1 MICLGRNRVDFHGK
15 VVVVT
20 GASSGLGRRFSL
32 DLAEAGAVVIG
43 IARRAELLSALQSE
57 LQVRSPDSETIVS
70 DVSDTDRFVRTLLDV
85 EERHRRIDLLVNN
98 AGIGETGGDWS
109 DLSFYRRVMETN
121 YFAAVAGTLAVLP
134 GMRQRGG
141 GVVVNVSSD
150 SGRAPGPREVAYGA
164 SKAALSAFSE
174 SLAFQLEGSGIR
186 VHVLYPGWVPTPMGQ
201 GAVDAGMP
209 TPPRIV
215 RRTEQQISRLLMA
228 RVGRERVDIDAT
240 MAARFAPVAR
250 LLFPGAYRRSLRKA
264 AGM

>member
-1 MICLGRNRVDFHGK
+1 MDLRQK
-15 VVVVT
+15 VTVVT
-20 GASSGLGRRFSL
+20 GASSGLGRRFAL

-43 IARRAELLSALQSE
+43 LARRADLLATLGKELE
-57 LQVRSPDSETIVS
+57 VRSPTSEAIVC
-70 DVSDTDRFVRTLLDV
+70 DVSQIDGFIRTLRDV
-85 EERHRRIDLLVNN
+85 EERHGRIDVLVNN
-98 AGIGETGGDWS
+98 AGIGEAGGDS
-109 DLSFYRRVMETN
+109 GDLAFYRQVMETN

-134 GMRQRGG
+134 GMRRRGA

-174 SLAFQLEGSGIR
+174 SLAFQVEGTGVR

-209 TPPRIV
+209 NPPRMV
-215 RRTEQQISRLLMA
+215 RRTEEQVSRLLISRMGRA
-228 RVGRERVDIDAT
+228 RIDIDAT

-250 LLFPGAYRRSLRKA
+250 LLFPGPYRRSLRKA
-264 AGM
+264 AGLPRRQG